1 MASSPL
7 SVVITGASAGVGRA
21 TALRFARE
29 GARVCAIARSQA
41 GLDAVREEI
50 EATGA
55 EALTFS
61 ADVSDCAALSS
72 AADGAAR
79 RWGGIDVWINNAMAT
94 MFAPVSQ
101 MTSEEYARITEVT
114 YLGYVWGTMAAL
126 RHMRAKDR
134 GVIVQVGSALA
145 YRAIPLQ
152 SAYCG
157 AKFAIRAFTDALR
170 SELIHDGS
178 GVRLTMVQLP
188 AVNTPQ
194 FDWAR
199 NRMPGRPRPLPPVF
213 DPEDIA
219 KIIYRAARDAPREI
233 WIGAP
238 SLKIIV
244 GTMAAPGW
252 LDRYLAKTAYG
263 GQVDATD
270 ATKQRDGNLFAPV
283 EHGHEIRG
291 RFSDEVKPRPTPFD
305 PPLLRAVLAGLVALV
320 LAYAVACTILLLR

>member
-1 MASSPL
+1 MSAAPF

-21 TALRFARE
+21 TALRFARD
-29 GARVCAIARSQA
+29 GARIAAIARSQT
-41 GLDAVREEI
+41 GLDEVRREI
-50 EATGA
+50 EAAGG

-61 ADVSDCAALSS
+61 GDVSDCAALME
-72 AADGAAR
+72 AADEVAR
-79 RWGGIDVWINNAMAT
+79 RWDGIDIWINNAMAT
-94 MFAPVSQ
+94 MFAPVSR
-101 MTSEEYARITEVT
+101 MTSEEYARITSVT

-126 RHMRAKDR
+126 RHMRAMNR
-134 GVIVQVGSALA
+134 GTIVQVGSALA

-157 AKFAIRAFTDALR
+157 AKFAVRAFTDALR
-170 SELIHDGS
+170 SELIHDKS

-219 KIIYRAARDAPREI
+219 QIIHGAAQEGPREV
-233 WIGAP
+233 WVGAP

-252 LDRYLAKTAYG
+252 LDSYLAKAAYE
-263 GQVDATD
+263 GQFA
-270 ATKQRDGNLFAPV
+270 ANGAAGERDGNLFAAA
-283 EHGHEIRG
+283 ETGHEMRG
-291 RFSDEVKPRPTPFD
+291 RFSRETRPRPTPFD
-305 PPLLRAVLAGLVALV
+305 PPLLRAGLAGLVAL
-320 LAYAVACTILLLR
+320 LCAYAIACTVLLAM